1 MGTVRHMTR
10 FFLLVFCL
18 ASLSAFAQQVIEG
31 RVVDKETGK
40 PIPFAS
46 IGIVGTSK
54 GTSTNLAGQ
63 FSLTVEERGA
73 IKITC
78 VGYESVQLTSL
89 AFIEEIQLA
98 PKATE
103 LQDVVVFSKGANAE
117 KMVRKALVGI
127 SNNFPRQSFFQT
139 YFYRHYCQDD
149 GRYGRLIEA
158 FVDVWRQNGYRDFRS
173 SAGHR
178 EELRVTQLRRS
189 LDRTAVSQSHE
200 PLGIDNAL
208 LADIAAYQTTE
219 ESTRLDFYAG
229 LNNLN
234 KDIEQYDFTFG
245 GLTSYDGEDVFEV
258 KFTYPKKAPENAG
271 RFPAGLSGALYVSA
285 DNYAIVRFEETRYK
299 GNDTIRTSAFYQKH
313 NEKYYPY
320 HLVRDGGTYVAGK
333 KVHWFH
339 IEMMSAEINEDPRR
353 HFEGKLPGKEE
364 LLAIAYDSTYW
375 RKHSM
380 LTTTPLEE
388 EIIRDLGGGQ
398 SLEKQF
404 GLYQQHDLNTRDGGI
419 NGESKLK
426 WLIDF
431 SKGRQPLIV
440 CYWKG
445 DYSKNAPELEE
456 FKKINKKFR
465 DQATFVMVSI
475 DDDQQQW
482 EEIVRNNNLAL
493 DGIVQY
499 RISSINQA
507 FERLPFYR
515 ISGHDGQL
523 HDVLTS
529 PGIALEDV
537 IAEAV
542 RTYPSK

>member
-1 MGTVRHMTR
+1 MWRCLVL
-10 FFLLVFCL
+10 FFATTFT
-18 ASLSAFAQQVIEG
+18 ASAQELFEG
-31 RVVDKETGK
+31 RVIDKETGR

-54 GTSTNLAGQ
+54 GTSTNLNGQ
-63 FSLTVEERGA
+63 FSLMVEGEAPVR
-73 IKITC
+73 ITC

-89 AFIEEIQLA
+89 KFIEEIQLV

-103 LQDVVVFSKGANAE
+103 LNEVVVFSKGANPE
-117 KMVRKALVGI
+117 RVVRKSLAAI
-127 SNNFPRQSFFQT
+127 ARNFPRESFFQT

-173 SAGHR
+173 AAGHR
-178 EELRVTQLRRS
+178 EQLRVTQLRRS
-189 LDRTAVSQSHE
+189 LDRTAVSQTHE

-219 ESTRLDFYAG
+219 EYTRLDFYSG

-258 KFTYPKKAPENAG
+258 KFTYPKKQPENAG
-271 RFPAGLSGALYVSA
+271 RFPAGLTGALYVST

-313 NEKYYPY
+313 KDKYFPY
-320 HLVRDGGTYVAGK
+320 HLVRDGGTYVEGK

-364 LLAIAYDSTYW
+364 LLTIAYDSSYW

-380 LTTTPLEE
+380 LTTTPLED

-419 NGESKLK
+419 EGERKLN
-426 WLIDF
+426 WLINF
-431 SKGRQPLIV
+431 SKERQPLILF
-440 CYWKG
+440 YWQG
-445 DYSKNAPELEE
+445 TYAKNAHELEA
-456 FKKINKKFR
+456 FKKLNKQFR
-465 DQATFVMVSI
+465 EQATFAMISV
-475 DDDQQQW
+475 DNNQLQW
-482 EEIVRNNNLAL
+482 EEIVRTHNLAL

-499 RISSINQA
+499 RIGTVNQA

-515 ISGHDGQL
+515 ILSRDAQVR
-523 HDVLTS
+523 D
-529 PGIALEDV
+529 IANGNTAVPLEEA
-537 IAEAV
+537 IAEAI
-542 RTYPSK
+542 RAYQIR